1 MSQTVVI
8 TGLAQGMGLEVVR
21 MLAKSGCK
29 IAGFDVEEAGIASLG
44 KELDALGAE
53 HLLEVIDITDRP
65 GILEFRDRVLEKFN
79 HIDIVISNVGIGFF
93 GPFEETDLEKALKPL
108 KYLMECQ
115 KPSFLL
121 PLDITMLKTTGAAL
135 MGQIYLKT
143 GRPQEAVAI
152 LNQAELL
159 LKKS

>member
-29 IAGFDVEEAGIASLG
+29 IAGFDVDEAGIASLG

-93 GPFEETDLEKALKPL
+93 GPFEETDLEKALKCL
-108 KYLMECQ
+108 E
-115 KPSFLL
+115 
-121 PLDITMLKTTGAAL
+121 INVIGAASIFQAFIPSMRKAGSGKIIAMSSL
-135 MGQIYLKT
+135 VGQI
-143 GRPQEAVAI
+143 PFPFE
-152 LNQAELL
+152 
-159 LKKS
+159 